1 VGLDAV
7 LELFPGDKRTDNFK
21 AALGGLGVSDMAT
34 LADAVV
40 KGSGAVAEVLTITG
54 RATELQTRLDGAVTV
69 PGENATTEVISAFK
83 SKIGVPTT
91 ISEYGLSKLE
101 AEDSGKE
108 FLNAFLK
115 AGVRKNV
122 ATVLVNELNAL
133 DTGRRQQIATDQAAA
148 YQKAVAALGEGA
160 ETMINKG
167 LEVLF
172 PGDENLAL
180 RESKSKD
187 PDLVGAWHSVG
198 RVSMENPRQ
207 FTNVDRGQLTKSPYP
222 SMDARNIK

>member
-1 VGLDAV
+1 
-7 LELFPGDKRTDNFK
+7 
-21 AALGGLGVSDMAT
+21 MAT

-148 YQKAVAALGEGA
+148 YQKVVAALGEGA